1 MDSTDQP
8 PRSAGAD
15 GAGTASTSET
25 ATTQRADADER
36 SQVASAPERPVGV
49 VGIGASAG
57 GIEAVSRL
65 LAHTPID
72 TGLAFVV
79 VIHLSPD
86 HESQLAELLQRH
98 TEMPVEQVRDDVTGL
113 APNAVYVIPP
123 GRNLTSVDS
132 HLRLSELEPAPLKR
146 APIDHFFRTL
156 AATNDGASI
165 GVVLSG
171 TGSDGAMGLQSIK
184 ERGGLTVVQE
194 PAQAEYDGMPRMAL
208 ATGMVDLVLKV
219 EEMPRACR
227 SGSASTSAR
236 RACCGPTSPRPS
248 TPRSSRAWCA
258 RTGSSSRSRRRGRST
273 TCARCALASTTSAR
287 RA

>member
-1 MDSTDQP
+1 MEPQDDI
-8 PRSAGAD
+8 REERANEIDA
-15 GAGTASTSET
+15 AS
-25 ATTQRADADER
+25 R
-36 SQVASAPERPVGV
+36 APEALARESTRPYGV

-57 GIEAVSRL
+57 GLEAVSQL
-65 LAHTPID
+65 LRHTPPD
-72 TGLAFVV
+72 VGLAYVV
-79 VIHLSPD
+79 VMHLSPD
-86 HESQLAELLQRH
+86 HESHLAELLQRF
-98 TEMPVEQVRDDVTGL
+98 TSMPVRQVHDDLTPL
-113 APNAVYVIPP
+113 ASNQVFVIPP
-123 GRNLTSVDS
+123 ARTLSSVDS
-132 HLRLSELEPAPLKR
+132 HLRLSELASDTVRR

-156 AATNDGASI
+156 AETNHFASI